1 MLQQTTK
8 IRDVT
13 ACCITPSSRK
23 LAGARYTGLVRA
35 QVPLEGHCE
44 IQNASFLACLQ
55 VEILSL
61 GNCLPTSEALPY
73 LARLDLPVVQAA
85 ELTMLVSLLVLR
97 LRYAACMLRWPAV
110 AVSHNQSWC
119 G

>member
-1 MLQQTTK
+1 M
-8 IRDVT
+8 
-13 ACCITPSSRK
+13 
-23 LAGARYTGLVRA
+23 Y
-35 QVPLEGHCE
+35 
-44 IQNASFLACLQ
+44 LQ

-61 GNCLPTSEALPY
+61 GDCLPTSEALPY

-97 LRYAACMLRWPAV
+97 LRYAAFLQKWPAV
-110 AVSHNQSWC
+110 ALPHKKSWC